1 MTTVREL
8 IDYLKTL
15 PEDTE
20 VEVIVGHYSDYSYC
34 TETVPLN
41 LDPYTGNV
49 DFTDF
54 SGNEFVKEGSKF
66 FNKKYL
72 TLGEK

>member
-1 MTTVREL
+1 MTVKEL

-20 VEVIVGHYSDYSYC
+20 VEVVVGHYSDYSYC
-34 TETVPLN
+34 TETVPLS
-41 LDPYTGNV
+41 LDPCTGNV

-54 SGNEFVKEGSKF
+54 SGNEFVKEGAKF